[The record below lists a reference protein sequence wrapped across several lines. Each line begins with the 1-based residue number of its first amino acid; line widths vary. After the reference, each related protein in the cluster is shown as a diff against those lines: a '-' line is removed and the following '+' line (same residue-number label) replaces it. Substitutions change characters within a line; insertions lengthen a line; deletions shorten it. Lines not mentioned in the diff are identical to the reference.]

1 MNKIDLHMHS
11 IYSIDGE
18 YTPKQLVK
26 MCAQKSVKVMALTDH
41 NSIKGV
47 AEAKEYAE
55 ESGIHCIPA
64 IELDCTFESATLHVL
79 GYGIN
84 TEFEDFN
91 QIEQDILK
99 QEQVA
104 SIKRIELVKKLG
116 IVFDTNEAIKLSK
129 DGYISGEMIA
139 EVALKHEENRNHLL
153 MTPYY
158 EGGDRCDNP
167 YVNFYW
173 DICSQGKA
181 AYVPVEYITLKK
193 AIETI
198 KAAGGVSVL
207 AHPGNNV
214 REDKE
219 FLERIIK
226 EGIDG
231 IEVYSSYHTPNQMAF
246 YKEQVEKYSLL
257 QTVGSDFHGKTKP
270 AIEIDSVQCNSQGE
284 KIYHSLMEK
293 INSI

>member
-1 MNKIDLHMHS
+1 M
-11 IYSIDGE
+11 
-18 YTPKQLVK
+18 
-26 MCAQKSVKVMALTDH
+26 
-41 NSIKGV
+41 
-47 AEAKEYAE
+47 
-55 ESGIHCIPA
+55 
-64 IELDCTFESATLHVL
+64 
-79 GYGIN
+79 
-84 TEFEDFN
+84 
-91 QIEQDILK
+91 
-99 QEQVA
+99 A

-139 EVALKHEENRNHLL
+139 EVALKRKENRDHPL

-158 EGGDRCDNP
+158 EGGGRCDNP

-181 AYVPVEYITLKK
+181 AYVPVEYITLEK

-198 KAAGGVSVL
+198 KAAGRVSVL
-207 AHPGNNV
+207 AHPRNNV

-226 EGIDG
+226 VGIDG
-231 IEVYSSYHTPNQMAF
+231 IEVYSSYHTLNQMAF

-257 QTVGSDFHGKTKP
+257 QTVGSDFHGKTKQ
-270 AIEIDSVQCNSQGE
+270 AIDINSVQCNDQEE
-284 KIYHSLMEK
+284 KIYHLLIKK
-293 INSI
+293 INSIQ